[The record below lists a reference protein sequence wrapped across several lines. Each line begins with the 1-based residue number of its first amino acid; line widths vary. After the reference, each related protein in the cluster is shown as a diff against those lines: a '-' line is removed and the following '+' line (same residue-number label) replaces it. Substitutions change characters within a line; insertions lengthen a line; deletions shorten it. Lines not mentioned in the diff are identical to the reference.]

1 MDGSVERR
9 NMMREVIGAWRIIT
23 NDGTVWFTDRLK
35 GELLETAIA
44 AASATF
50 GDGCAVEPW

>member
-1 MDGSVERR
+1 
-9 NMMREVIGAWRIIT
+9 MREVIGAWRIIT

-50 GDGCAVEPW
+50 GDGCIVEPW